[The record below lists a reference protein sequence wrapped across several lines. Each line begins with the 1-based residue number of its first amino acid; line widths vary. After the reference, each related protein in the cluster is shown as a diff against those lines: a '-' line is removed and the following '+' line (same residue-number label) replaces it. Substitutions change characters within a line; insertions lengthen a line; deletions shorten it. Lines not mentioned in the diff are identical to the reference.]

1 MLQVARPSIS
11 AMTDLHTLFQ
21 RAAHEAADFRA
32 SLGERPV
39 QAPADQAGMR
49 RRLAVPLPEAPRDPG
64 EVVEQLISAA
74 QPGLMAT
81 PGSRYFGFVIGGALP
96 AASAADILAV
106 GWDQCAFNGHLA
118 PAAAAAEEVAG
129 SWLKDLLGL
138 PASAGVGFV
147 TGAQGANTVG
157 LAAARHHLLR
167 EAGWDVERRGLAGA
181 PRLRVLAGAERHATI
196 DRSLRLLGLGSDV
209 LEEVAV
215 DAQGAIDTDDL
226 RRVLAVGPRG
236 QARQTGEA
244 HPRGQVQPTG
254 ESQPAQA
261 APSVLCLQAGNVN
274 TGAVDDLRTACTI
287 AREHGAWVHVDGAF
301 GLWAAASPSLS
312 HLVDG
317 VELADSWGC
326 DGHKWLNVPY
336 DSGLAFCS
344 RPDVQTAAMSYT
356 ASYLTGSG
364 AAPGAAD
371 YTAESSRRARG
382 FAVWAALQ
390 ELGRQGIA
398 DLVDRCCEH
407 ARRFADALAAAGLE
421 VVSNVVLNQVLV
433 GFGGEGTEADRRTD
447 AVIARIQRDGTCWMG
462 GTTWRG
468 RRLMR
473 IAVSNHLTTAAD
485 IDVSVDA
492 VLRAVRSLDD

>member
-1 MLQVARPSIS
+1 
-11 AMTDLHTLFQ
+11 MTDLHALFG
-21 RAAHEAADFRA
+21 RAAQEASDFRA
-32 SLGERPV
+32 SLDVRPV
-39 QAPADQAGMR
+39 QAPADQAEVR
-49 RRLAVPLPEAPRDPG
+49 SRLAVPLPESSRDPG
-64 EVVEQLISAA
+64 EVVEHLISAA
-74 QPGLMAT
+74 RPGLMGT
-81 PGSRYFGFVIGGALP
+81 PGPRYFGFVIGGALP

-129 SWLKDLLGL
+129 GWLKDLLGI

-147 TGAQGANTVG
+147 TGAQAANTVG
-157 LAAARHHLLR
+157 LAAARHHLMR
-167 EAGWDVERRGLAGA
+167 ELGWDVERRGLAGA
-181 PRLRVLAGAERHATI
+181 PRIRVLAGAERHATI
-196 DRSLRLLGLGSDV
+196 DRSLRLLGLGSDA

-226 RRVLAVGPRG
+226 RRVLSNG
-236 QARQTGEA
+236 
-244 HPRGQVQPTG
+244 PTG
-254 ESQPAQA
+254 EDH
-261 APSVLCLQAGNVN
+261 PSVVCLQAGNVN
-274 TGAVDDLRTACTI
+274 TGAVDDLRTACAI

-301 GLWAAASPSLS
+301 GLWAAASPSLR

-336 DSGLAFCS
+336 DSGFAFCS

-364 AAPGAAD
+364 AGPGAAD

-390 ELGRQGIA
+390 ELGRQGVA
-398 DLVDRCCEH
+398 DLVDRCSAH
-407 ARRFADALAAAGLE
+407 ARRFADALTTAGLE
-421 VVSNVVLNQVLV
+421 VVNDVVLNQVLV
-433 GFGGEGTEADRRTD
+433 GFGGEGSEADRRTD
-447 AVIARIQRDGTCWMG
+447 AVITRIQQDGTCWMG

-473 IAVSNHLTTAAD
+473 IAVSNHLTTSAD
-485 IDVSVDA
+485 IDASVEA
-492 VLRAVRSLDD
+492 VLRAVHSLDA